1 MERGS
6 LVLLGLLLFHFILT
20 CLVFLVYLASPV
32 ILASS
37 ACSHQRTHLFCL
49 PQACLLVNV
58 TNPLTQK
65 LINSKTHQLINS
77 KTHQPTN
84 SSTQRLINSKTH
96 QPTNSQTHKLTN
108 SKTHQPTNSS
118 TQKLINS
125 QTHQLTSSQTHQLT
139 NSSTHKLTNSQIQ
152 ILSLYFTKT
161 IYISLLSR
169 EKTGYKVGKS
179 LPFLVLHAFRLVYF

>member
-65 LINSKTHQLINS
+65 LINSSTQKLINPQTHQL
-77 KTHQPTN
+77 KD
-84 SSTQRLINSKTH
+84 SSTQKLINPQTH
-96 QPTNSQTHKLTN
+96 KLTNSQTHKLTN
-108 SKTHQPTNSS
+108 PQTHQLKNSS
-118 TQKLINS
+118 THKLINSQAHKLINS
-125 QTHQLTSSQTHQLT
+125 QTHQLTNSQTHKFKSFLC
-139 NSSTHKLTNSQIQ
+139 
-152 ILSLYFTKT
+152 ILQKRF
-161 IYISLLSR
+161 IFLSFL
-169 EKTGYKVGKS
+169 EKKRVIK
-179 LPFLVLHAFRLVYF
+179 

>member
-96 QPTNSQTHKLTN
+96 QPTNSSTQRLINSKTHQPTNSQTHKLTN

-125 QTHQLTSSQTHQLT
+125 QTHQLTNSQTHKFKSFLC
-139 NSSTHKLTNSQIQ
+139 
-152 ILSLYFTKT
+152 ILQKRF
-161 IYISLLSR
+161 IFLSFL
-169 EKTGYKVGKS
+169 EKKRVIK
-179 LPFLVLHAFRLVYF
+179 